1 MSKTEKLIVLMYLWL
16 NESHLPS
23 SGGFACTEMLRY
35 CNLWLKLSEICFHKT
50 GLMWS
55 CFMSIFN
62 YSGRAR
68 CLHSGLEHVNMS
80 TPATV
85 WVVFTWHLR
94 ELNWIS
100 MRIHDICVHPAY
112 CLEASQSDWSWW
124 FQPFLCTLC
133 IWWLVNSSETDPSVQ
148 SSCYVA
154 KAKKWIHV
162 GHGFEHLDLKCL
174 F

>member
-55 CFMSIFN
+55 CFMSICN

-68 CLHSGLEHVNMS
+68 CLHSGLEHVNTS

-85 WVVFTWHLR
+85 WIVFTWHLR
-94 ELNWIS
+94 AVKLE
-100 MRIHDICVHPAY
+100 IHENTWYLCASSILANN
-112 CLEASQSDWSWW
+112 CLEASQPDWSWW
-124 FQPFLCTLC
+124 FQPFFVHIMHLMVSKL
-133 IWWLVNSSETDPSVQ
+133 IWDWP
-148 SSCYVA
+148 
-154 KAKKWIHV
+154 
-162 GHGFEHLDLKCL
+162 
-174 F
+174 